1 MLFLQHVRPSVDPSA
16 QVYIALAVVRLPP
29 EAMAA
34 AGEGRKR
41 ASMRQQ
47 KATADIASN
56 NRPTGGMAKADLRN
70 HSFAASGCRISKITN
85 STALFINQRL
95 GRGKSC
101 TR

>member
-1 MLFLQHVRPSVDPSA
+1 
-16 QVYIALAVVRLPP
+16 
-29 EAMAA
+29 MAA

-70 HSFAASGCRISKITN
+70 HSFVASGCRISKITN
-85 STALFINQRL
+85 STSLLTNDEAEVRVVPASHKEHISDFLWKFI
-95 GRGKSC
+95 
-101 TR
+101 